1 MKDLNNAKKF
11 KGIDRF
17 ITFNVQE
24 KPFSL
29 PTPSGIRS
37 SPPSPAGSFRG
48 ASSLYCPGGCA
59 DTPVSPCKHGGAP
72 LLQVRFTRTLSHSPV
87 QRRVLSSQDGVQ
99 PPHLGPPTSE
109 AFWGSARREAGPTP
123 LLGQNLTAPATG
135 KAKHPGTQPDEAQWI
150 FLGRGRW
157 AGASRITASGFFTD
171 LSTVAKKP
179 PNFSLTHC
187 HISFVAG
194 IILSTDSCGK

>member
-24 KPFSL
+24 MPFSL

-59 DTPVSPCKHGGAP
+59 DTPVSPCKHGGPRSSRSGSRALCLTPQYSAESSAARMACSHPAWALPP
-72 LLQVRFTRTLSHSPV
+72 LKHFGVRPAGR
-87 QRRVLSSQDGVQ
+87 Q
-99 PPHLGPPTSE
+99 GPP
-109 AFWGSARREAGPTP
+109 
-123 LLGQNLTAPATG
+123 
-135 KAKHPGTQPDEAQWI
+135 
-150 FLGRGRW
+150 
-157 AGASRITASGFFTD
+157 
-171 LSTVAKKP
+171 LSWDKT
-179 PNFSLTHC
+179 
-187 HISFVAG
+187 
-194 IILSTDSCGK
+194 